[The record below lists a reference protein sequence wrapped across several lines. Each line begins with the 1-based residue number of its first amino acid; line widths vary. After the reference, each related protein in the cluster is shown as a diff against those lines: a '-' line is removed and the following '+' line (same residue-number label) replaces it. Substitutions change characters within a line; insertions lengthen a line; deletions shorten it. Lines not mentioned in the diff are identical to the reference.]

1 MTTIPSSEEL
11 LEALDDD
18 QRAVAQHLTGPLCVL
33 AGAGC
38 DSDMSPSRTDVGGSW
53 TGTWQFVTGGLT
65 VTDAVTAM
73 LTQNG
78 TNATGNLLRAPYL
91 TDAMDAYIN
100 DRPWSEQRVHKDAEC
115 AGFTNVEVRGMRHPL
130 FGPNENRSALWHD
143 LWMRLEPKLFRA
155 DSMSFLV
162 ITATRATG

>member
-1 MTTIPSSEEL
+1 MTARL
-11 LEALDDD
+11 ARL
-18 QRAVAQHLTGPLCVL
+18 AVLAGMCAL

-78 TNATGNLLRAPYL
+78 TNATGTWTAASGPSGEL
-91 TDAMDAYIN
+91 TFAVGASITGTLTITQTTLTGQ
-100 DRPWSEQRVHKDAEC
+100 PC
-115 AGFTNVEVRGMRHPL
+115 
-130 FGPNENRSALWHD
+130 
-143 LWMRLEPKLFRA
+143 
-155 DSMSFLV
+155 
-162 ITATRATG
+162 TATTTLTGTVTATTLEFTTTSPASTGFCQWAANNQFAFRR